1 MNMLT
6 DRGIEAYRL
15 NQLELS
21 INSANPVELIVLLYD
36 GAIESARRA
45 AVLLQAGDVPGKARE
60 INRATNIVSEL
71 RAILDLEKGGEIAAN
86 LAALYDYLRGQL
98 LQANLKN
105 SPEKLDEVAGLLTG
119 LRGAWVELADGQRDK
134 SRPATGPAASV
145 AARAG

>member
-21 INSANPVELIVLLYD
+21 INSAKPVELIVVLYD
-36 GAIESARRA
+36 GAIESVRRA
-45 AVLLQAGDVPGKARE
+45 AVLLQSGDVPGKARE
-60 INRATNIVSEL
+60 ITRATNIVSEL
-71 RAILDLEKGGEIAAN
+71 RAILDLEQGGEVAAN

-105 SPEKLDEVAGLLTG
+105 SADTLDEVATLLST
-119 LRGAWVELADGQRDK
+119 LRGAWGELAENERVTA
-134 SRPATGPAASV
+134 RAAGGSKPV